1 MIRKNDE
8 QKKISFDEIGK
19 GLNQGL
25 EHADPLRLEGLETLQ
40 RVRAVK
46 DTSLAR
52 EQERLTKKYGARH
65 PRVQAIAV
73 KREANRE
80 LQQDVAVAVQRAQTP
95 TVTPEPKAWTLH
107 GYVRDAAFNG
117 IQNLKVA
124 LYDEN
129 KRWVEEFGHACTDAN
144 GYFRLTPSTGAAQAE
159 EAPANEDV
167 QEKLSRAAAGKPARR
182 FYIHVTNADDV
193 TLHIDDDP
201 VTPALGEVAYR
212 EIILGGDAAG
222 CPPPGGGKPTK
233 PTRGGGGKDTGK
245 GAGKDTAPAKEGRY
259 VGNRRKKELHDFSNV
274 KPACQVDEIAAAQ
287 REYFSNQKQAVA
299 AGYDL
304 CAYCFG
310 KPQSKR

>member
-8 QKKISFDEIGK
+8 QKRVSFDEIGK

-25 EHADPLRLEGLETLQ
+25 EHADPMRLEGLETLL

-52 EQERLTKKYGARH
+52 EQERLTKKYGAKH
-65 PRVQAIAV
+65 PRVQAIAA

-80 LQQDVAVAVQRAQTP
+80 LQQDVEVAAQRARTP
-95 TVTPEPKAWTLH
+95 TVTPDPKAWTLH

-117 IQNLKVA
+117 IPNLKVA

-144 GYFRLTPSTGAAQAE
+144 GYFRLTPSRGAAPQAE
-159 EAPANEDV
+159 EAPAAEDV
-167 QEKLSRAAAGKPARR
+167 QETLSRAAAGKPSRR
-182 FYIHVTNADDV
+182 FYIHVTNVDDV
-193 TLHIDDDP
+193 TLHIDDEP
-201 VTPALGEVAYR
+201 VTPKLGEVVYR
-212 EIILGGDAAG
+212 EIILGDDVEG
-222 CPPPGGGKPTK
+222 CPPPGGKPTK
-233 PTRGGGGKDTGK
+233 PTRGGKDTGK
-245 GAGKDTAPAKEGRY
+245 GAGKDAAPAKEGRY
-259 VGNRRKKELHDFSNV
+259 LGNRRKKEVHDLNNA
-274 KPACQVDEIAAAQ
+274 KPACQIDEIAAAQ

-310 KPQSKR
+310 KAQSKR